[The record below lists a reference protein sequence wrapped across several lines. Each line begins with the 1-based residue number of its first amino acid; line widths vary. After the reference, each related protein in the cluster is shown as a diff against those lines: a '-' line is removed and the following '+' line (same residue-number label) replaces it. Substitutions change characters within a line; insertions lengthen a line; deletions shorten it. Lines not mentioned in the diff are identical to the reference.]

1 MNCAPAKF
9 LQKIPNMDVMI
20 EFFTTKGKYYCINLF
35 NLFNHILGPPKR
47 DMSAQFVK
55 DILSGE
61 KALLKIKDVLFVKN
75 VPHWEE
81 FTANQVM

>member
-1 MNCAPAKF
+1 
-9 LQKIPNMDVMI
+9 
-20 EFFTTKGKYYCINLF
+20 
-35 NLFNHILGPPKR
+35 
-47 DMSAQFVK
+47 MSAQFVK